1 VLPGDP
7 IFPDTVL
14 EPGVDVGL
22 YERLIGTEDFKIPV
36 HQFQATLAEFGRNR
50 LTSQQAQTV
59 IASISGAPLDAT
71 ATSEAQTLLATVTG
85 SATARLARVTEID
98 HVLMLAESRVPGY
111 DTAAAVKT
119 RLGV

>member
-1 VLPGDP
+1 VLPDDL

-50 LTSQQAQTV
+50 LNSAQAQSA
-59 IASISGAPLDAT
+59 IEFMSGAPLDAT
-71 ATSEAQTLLATVTG
+71 ATSEAQTLLGTVTG

-98 HVLMLAESRVPGY
+98 HVLMLAEKRVPGY
-111 DTAAAVKT
+111 DTAALLKT